1 MSTAPLKLVGGHG
14 SPYSRK
20 MRAVLRYRRI
30 PFRWIHR
37 GSAQD
42 VGTPE
47 VPVALIPILVF
58 PGARGAGDEA
68 MIDSTPQIRRLE
80 QLYSERRVIHPDPAV
95 AFLDALIEDYADEWL
110 TKAMFHY
117 RWAYPADVHK
127 ASLVLPLE
135 RDVTARSEE
144 VARLSKAFGERQVGR
159 LAVVGSNET
168 TRPTIEQS
176 YRRLLTLMDAH
187 LQVKPFLMGARPGAS
202 DFGLFGQLSQLA
214 LFDPTSSAVAV
225 AEAPR
230 VIAWLHHAE
239 DLGSLEVS
247 EAGWT
252 AREELGQTIRAL
264 LSEVGRIYVPFL
276 LANAAALERGE
287 KQVECQIDGRPW
299 VQQSFPYQAKCLGWL
314 REGRAALS
322 SDDRAAVDR
331 ILEGTGCEAL
341 FT

>member
-1 MSTAPLKLVGGHG
+1 MNTAPLKLVGGHG

-42 VGTPE
+42 VGIPE
-47 VPVALIPILVF
+47 VPVALIPVLVF
-58 PGARGAGDEA
+58 PGGDGAGDEA

-80 QLYSERRVIHPDPAV
+80 KLFSERRVIHPDPVV
-95 AFLDALIEDYADEWL
+95 AFVDALIEDYADEWL

-117 RWAYPADVHK
+117 RWAYPPDVRK

-135 RDVTARSEE
+135 RDVTAHGEE
-144 VARLSKAFGERQVGR
+144 VALLCKAFGERQVGR

-168 TRPTIEQS
+168 TGPIIEQS
-176 YRRLLTLMDAH
+176 YRRLLQLLDAH
-187 LQVKPFLMGARPGAS
+187 LQVRPFLMGARPGAS

-214 LFDPTSSAVAV
+214 LFDPTSSAIAV
-225 AEAPR
+225 DESPR
-230 VIAWLHHAE
+230 VIAWLHHLE

-247 EAGWT
+247 EEGWT
-252 AREELGQTIRAL
+252 PRTELGPTVRAL
-264 LSEVGRIYVPFL
+264 LSEVGRLYVPFL

-287 KQVECQIDGRPW
+287 KQVECRLDGRPW
-299 VQQSFPYQAKCLGWL
+299 VQRSFPYQAKCLGWL
-314 REGRAALS
+314 REDRQALS
-322 SDDRAAVDR
+322 PDDRAAVDR
-331 ILEGTGCEAL
+331 ILEGTGCEVL
-341 FT
+341 FI